1 MFTYL
6 ILQHP
11 GHNRVYYNLAD
22 KLALAELKIAS
33 THLAVKSENCR
44 IQEIAG
50 IRYLALDTKEEFK
63 EVDLQILSR
72 LSFVF
77 ALYKLKKQDDQTIL
91 IPLKRFNYEY
101 VNEKISSL
109 LKYPG
114 KTNELFTKMMVNVAL
129 LSSEFTYDHQI
140 ELLDPVAGK
149 GTTLFEGTVY
159 GFHATGIEI
168 EPKSVHDAT
177 IFFKK
182 FIETEH
188 YKHKTDKRQ
197 VYGKSKSEAVYI
209 QEFEYARTK
218 DEFKSDHTR
227 RKLSYVTGNGQDA
240 HHYFKAHSFNL
251 IVGDLPYG
259 IAHGNKG
266 AKKTNSI
273 TRNPSELL
281 ELCLPQ
287 WYKVLKKGGTI
298 VLAWNAFLVSRAR
311 LTQIFENNGYTV
323 LSDEPYNQFEH
334 LVDKSIKRDII
345 VAKKT

>member
-1 MFTYL
+1 MC
-6 ILQHP
+6 I
-11 GHNRVYYNLAD
+11 RD
-22 KLALAELKIAS
+22 RLKIAS
-33 THLAVKSENCR
+33 THLVSKSENCR
-44 IQEIAG
+44 IKEIAG
-50 IRYLALDTKEEFK
+50 IRYLALDTSDEFK
-63 EVDLQILSR
+63 EADLQILSR

-77 ALYKLKKQDDQTIL
+77 ALYELKKQDDQTIL
-91 IPLKRFNYEY
+91 IPLKKFNYEY
-101 VNEKISSL
+101 VNDKISSL

-129 LSSEFTYDHQI
+129 LSSEFTYDHKI

-159 GFHATGIEI
+159 GFNVTGIEI
-168 EPKSVHDAT
+168 EPKSVHEAT

-182 FIETEH
+182 YIEAER

-197 VYGKSKSEAVYI
+197 VYGKSKADAVYI
-209 QEFEYARTK
+209 QTFEYTHTK
-218 DEFKSDHTR
+218 EEYKSDNTR
-227 RKLSYVTGNGQDA
+227 RKLAYVTGNGQDA
-240 HHYFKAHSFNL
+240 SHYFKAHSFNI

-259 IAHGNKG
+259 IAHGNTG
-266 AKKTNSI
+266 TKKTNSI

-298 VLAWNAFLVSRAR
+298 VLAWNAFVVSKTR
-311 LTQIFENNGYTV
+311 LTKLFENNGYSV
-323 LSDEPYNQFEH
+323 LSYEPYDQFEH